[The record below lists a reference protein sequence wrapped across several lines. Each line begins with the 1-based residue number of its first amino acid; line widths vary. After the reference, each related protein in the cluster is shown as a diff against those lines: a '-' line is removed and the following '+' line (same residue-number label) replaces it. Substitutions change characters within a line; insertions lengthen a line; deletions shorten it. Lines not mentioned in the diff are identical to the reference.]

1 MDRPSKLL
9 GMETPNR
16 DIGLR
21 ACLHEYNDRTLAEAN
36 HVRPAA
42 QPAWSIPKHKHGKPQ
57 DADGTAGGST
67 VIASSAVPSH
77 DQEAPSAKVV
87 ILLSTYNGAPFL
99 AEQLDSLIGQTH
111 RDWSIYASDDGSTD
125 ETLDILKSYQKMLGE
140 ERLVIVNGPR
150 KGFSANFLSLLK
162 RPGINGDFFA
172 FCDQDDLWEP
182 HKLKLAVDWCQ
193 KIAPDTPALY
203 CARTQ
208 LVDSSGVPIGLSPLF
223 SAPPSFRN
231 ALVQSLAGGN
241 TMLFNESARRL
252 LAKTNDSDR
261 IISHDWWAY
270 LVVSGCKGTIYYDP
284 TPTIGYR
291 QHGSN
296 LIGSNTG
303 VSERLVR
310 IKKMMKG
317 TFRDWND
324 ANLCAIK
331 ALEGELSAESQQT
344 LDLFVQARQSSLP
357 KRLSLILKAGVYRQ
371 TLLGNLG
378 LTAAAILQRL

>member
-1 MDRPSKLL
+1 MATR
-9 GMETPNR
+9 E
-16 DIGLR
+16 
-21 ACLHEYNDRTLAEAN
+21 
-36 HVRPAA
+36 RPADR
-42 QPAWSIPKHKHGKPQ
+42 PAWSAAKHQQGILR
-57 DADGTAGGST
+57 DADGTAEGST
-67 VIASSAVPSH
+67 VIASRAVQPTHGSL
-77 DQEAPSAKVV
+77 DQDAPGPKVAV
-87 ILLSTYNGAPFL
+87 LLSTYNGAPFL
-99 AEQLDSLIGQTH
+99 AEQLDSIIGQTH
-111 RDWSIYASDDGSTD
+111 RNWAIYASDDGSSD
-125 ETLDILKSYQKMLGE
+125 ETLEILESYQKKLGE
-140 ERLVIVNGPR
+140 ERLFIVDGPH

-162 RPGINGDFFA
+162 RPEVDADFFA
-172 FCDQDDLWEP
+172 FCDQDDFWEP
-182 HKLKLAVDWCQ
+182 HKLKLAVDWCE

-208 LVDSSGVPIGLSPLF
+208 LIDCAGTPIGLSPLF

-241 TMLFNESARRL
+241 TMLFNGATRRL
-252 LAKTNDSDR
+252 LAKTNDNDR

-284 TPTIGYR
+284 MPTIGYR

-310 IKKMMKG
+310 IKKMMTG

-324 ANLCAIK
+324 ANLRAIR

-344 LDLFVQARQSSLP
+344 LELFEQARKSSLP
-357 KRLSLILKAGVYRQ
+357 KRLSLILRAGVYRQ